1 MDEFSDRAG
10 FPQTVGCV
18 DGCHIPIKAPQRNP
32 EDYVNRKGFHAIIL
46 QALVDANYLFLD
58 ICVGWPGKVHDARL
72 FRNSSLYTALSSGA
86 FMPDSSVIRMIDDGG
101 LS

>member
-10 FPQTVGCV
+10 FPQIVGCV
-18 DGCHIPIKAPQRNP
+18 DGCHIPIKAPQSNP
-32 EDYVNRKGFHAIIL
+32 EDYVNRKGFHSIIL

-86 FMPDSSVIRMIDDGG
+86 FIARLVRDQDD
-101 LS
+101 